1 MFSVL
6 QDGPLPSDR
15 KPGDQLVTE
24 QAQQDYLRDCRGDMP
39 RDSIGG
45 TVSSCDTLRL
55 APTFRY
61 RCQHVQQDPCNN
73 VSRLFKCLLRLLF
86 MALDGGPV
94 KNELQ
99 EKTSDQGIDAGS
111 DDSNRSP
118 SAHCIFFLQV

>member
-6 QDGPLPSDR
+6 QDVPLPSDR
-15 KPGDQLVTE
+15 KPGDQLTTK
-24 QAQQDYLRDCRGDMP
+24 QAQQDHLCDCSGDMP

-45 TVSSCDTLRL
+45 TASSRDTSGP

-61 RCQHVQQDPCNN
+61 RCEYVQQDPCNN

-86 MALDGGPV
+86 MALDVGPV
-94 KNELQ
+94 KNEFQ
-99 EKTSDQGIDAGS
+99 EKTSDQGFDAGS
-111 DDSNRSP
+111 DDSNRSH

>member
-6 QDGPLPSDR
+6 QNVPLPSDR
-15 KPGDQLVTE
+15 KPGIELVTK
-24 QAQQDYLRDCRGDMP
+24 QAEQDYLRDCSGDMP

-45 TVSSCDTLRL
+45 TVSSCDSSRP

-61 RCQHVQQDPCNN
+61 CCQLVQQDPCNN

-99 EKTSDQGIDAGS
+99 EKAS
-111 DDSNRSP
+111 
-118 SAHCIFFLQV
+118 V